1 MSDAVESPV
10 GQRSSFPKT
19 VSPAMYTHEL
29 NQRVKDVLCY
39 LENATQHLEGERAL
53 AVKNEI
59 IRKVGACI
67 EQGASSEKRK
77 QTIVAGSAYWYTKA
91 VPVKRP
97 RQSPAEPK
105 ETLALMFKPKV
116 LKSPLQNG
124 RCEPPIKETPLSKKT
139 LFPEM

>member
-1 MSDAVESPV
+1 
-10 GQRSSFPKT
+10 
-19 VSPAMYTHEL
+19 MYKPEL
-29 NQRVKDVLCY
+29 NQHVEDVLCY

-97 RQSPAEPK
+97 CPRPHVSPRLS
-105 ETLALMFKPKV
+105 TRRRFSLALMFKPKV

>member
-1 MSDAVESPV
+1 
-10 GQRSSFPKT
+10 
-19 VSPAMYTHEL
+19 MYQPEL
-29 NQRVKDVLCY
+29 NQHVVDVLCY

-97 RQSPAEPK
+97 RQSPAEVK

-124 RCEPPIKETPLSKKT
+124 CCTPIKKMPLSKKT
-139 LFPEM
+139 LSFPEM

>member
-1 MSDAVESPV
+1 
-10 GQRSSFPKT
+10 
-19 VSPAMYTHEL
+19 MYKSEL
-29 NQRVKDVLCY
+29 NQHVVDVLCY

-77 QTIVAGSAYWYTKA
+77 QTIVAGSAYMYAKD

-97 RQSPAEPK
+97 CSRRSPAEYK
-105 ETLALMFKPKV
+105 ETLELMFKQRVMV

-124 RCEPPIKETPLSKKT
+124 RCEPPIKKKPLSKKT
-139 LFPEM
+139 LIFPEIK

>member
-1 MSDAVESPV
+1 
-10 GQRSSFPKT
+10 
-19 VSPAMYTHEL
+19 MYQPEL
-29 NQRVKDVLCY
+29 NQHVVDVLCY

-77 QTIVAGSAYWYTKA
+77 QMIVAGSAYSYT
-91 VPVKRP
+91 KRP

-124 RCEPPIKETPLSKKT
+124 CCTPIKKMPLSKKT
-139 LFPEM
+139 LSFPEM

>member
-1 MSDAVESPV
+1 
-10 GQRSSFPKT
+10 
-19 VSPAMYTHEL
+19 MYTSEL
-29 NQRVKDVLCY
+29 NQHVVDVLCY

-97 RQSPAEPK
+97 CPRQSPAEYK

-124 RCEPPIKETPLSKKT
+124 CCTPIKKMPLSKKT
-139 LFPEM
+139 LSFVPRCELSC

>member
-1 MSDAVESPV
+1 
-10 GQRSSFPKT
+10 
-19 VSPAMYTHEL
+19 MYQPEL
-29 NQRVKDVLCY
+29 NQHVVDVLCY

-97 RQSPAEPK
+97 CPRPHVSPRLS
-105 ETLALMFKPKV
+105 TRRRFSLALMFKPKV

-124 RCEPPIKETPLSKKT
+124 CCTPIKKMPLSKKT
-139 LFPEM
+139 LSFPEM

>member
-1 MSDAVESPV
+1 
-10 GQRSSFPKT
+10 
-19 VSPAMYTHEL
+19 MYKPEL
-29 NQRVKDVLCY
+29 NQHVVDVLCY

-91 VPVKRP
+91 VPACP

>member
-1 MSDAVESPV
+1 
-10 GQRSSFPKT
+10 
-19 VSPAMYTHEL
+19 MYKSEL
-29 NQRVKDVLCY
+29 NQHVVDVLCY

-97 RQSPAEPK
+97 CPRQSPAEYK

-124 RCEPPIKETPLSKKT
+124 CCTPIKKMPLSKKT
-139 LFPEM
+139 LIFPEIK